1 MPVVSSLA
9 RRFSGGDGAP
19 LSLLVYVAEVLKAAQ
34 EHRHSVWGAVERQRV
49 AHVAAVTDALRLL
62 HFALCTAPTTLR
74 AASVSEVVVRPVVAV
89 AVVAPA
95 PTSLTVCG
103 LPRTSIRRR
112 ANDTIVCTAGCGAM
126 LIVSG
131 RVMASR

>member
-49 AHVAAVTDALRLL
+49 AHVAAVTDALRTACAAGKRSLPSLALL
-62 HFALCTAPTTLR
+62 
-74 AASVSEVVVRPVVAV
+74 
-89 AVVAPA
+89 
-95 PTSLTVCG
+95 
-103 LPRTSIRRR
+103 
-112 ANDTIVCTAGCGAM
+112 
-126 LIVSG
+126 
-131 RVMASR
+131 